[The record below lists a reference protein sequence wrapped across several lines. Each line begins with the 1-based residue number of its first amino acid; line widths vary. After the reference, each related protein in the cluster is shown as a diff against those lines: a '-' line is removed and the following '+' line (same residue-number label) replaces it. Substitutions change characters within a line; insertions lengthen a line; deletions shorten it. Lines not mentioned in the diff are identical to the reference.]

1 MNDRLK
7 PYFVPLFQVFF
18 GLFAL
23 LNVASRPRFEAFRMV
38 DVVTLI
44 GVGMCFGAAIVSL
57 VMLIRDRRS
66 N

>member
-1 MNDRLK
+1 MSNRLK
-7 PYFVPLFQVFF
+7 PYFVPLFQAFF

-23 LNVASRPRFEAFRMV
+23 LNVASRPRFETFRMV

-44 GVGMCFGAAIVSL
+44 GVGMCFGAALVSL
-57 VMLIRDRRS
+57 VMLFRDHRS